1 MPGGSSNAVEWFTR
15 LEPVPRPEDVFRRPD
30 DPRLGEVIEFWRGDP
45 AALRPGRAV
54 LVGFPQDEGVRR
66 NHGRV
71 GAAAAPHDIR
81 HALYRLT
88 PWDGARDAD
97 LAELPP
103 LDAGNV
109 HIAGTLEDT
118 QLVLGEVVGGIL
130 AAG

>member
-1 MPGGSSNAVEWFTR
+1 MSPTIGTCSITLESTMSSESSSAAEWFTH
-15 LEPVPRPEDVFRRPD
+15 LEPIRRPEEIFSRPD
-30 DPRLGEVIEFWRGDP
+30 DPRLGEVMEFWRGDP
-45 AALRPGRAV
+45 SALRPGRAV
-54 LVGFPQDEGVRR
+54 LLGFPQDEGVGR

-71 GAAAAPHDIR
+71 GSAAAPHDIR

-109 HIAGTLEDT
+109 HL
-118 QLVLGEVVGGIL
+118 
-130 AAG
+130 